1 MALLTMIARV
11 IDGLPLVGT
20 MQDDEQVAT
29 FATFGRSI
37 LDYQNQAKML
47 FRKLG
52 THSPA
57 RSSIETGP
65 YLFHYLIENDVCY
78 LVMVDK
84 MYSKRLAFNYLEDLA
99 QEFHANYGRR
109 VNSVTRPYAFIEFD
123 VYIQKAKKQLT
134 DRRRNISNINTQLQ
148 DVQRIM
154 VQNIDDVLQR
164 GTVLAGNLPSQV
176 MTQCHILSVSVPF
189 RFPELDTKT
198 QNLSMMSQKYKKDAK
213 LLNRKSMYVKAA
225 VVGILFIVFIMYFW
239 VL

>member
-20 MQDDEQVAT
+20 MQDDEQT
-29 FATFGRSI
+29 GRSI
-37 LDYQNQAKML
+37 MEYQNQAKML

-52 THSPA
+52 SHSPP
-57 RSSIETGP
+57 RCSIETGP

-78 LVMVDK
+78 LVMCDK

-99 QEFHANYGRR
+99 QEFHKNYGRR
-109 VNSVTRPYAFIEFD
+109 VNTVTRPYAFIEFD

-134 DRRRNISNINTQLQ
+134 DRRRNINTINTQLQ

-164 GTVLAGNLPSQV
+164 GTVLS
-176 MTQCHILSVSVPF
+176 
-189 RFPELDTKT
+189 ELDTKT
-198 QNLSMMSQKYKKDAK
+198 QNLSMMSQKYKKDATY
-213 LLNRKSMYVKAA
+213 LNRKSMYVKAA
-225 VVGILFIVFIMYFW
+225 AAGIVVIVFILYFW

>member
-1 MALLTMIARV
+1 MIARV

-20 MQDDEQVAT
+20 MQDDEQS
-29 FATFGRSI
+29 GRSI
-37 LDYQNQAKML
+37 LEYQNQAKML

-52 THSPA
+52 SHSPP
-57 RSSIETGP
+57 RCSIETGP

-78 LVMVDK
+78 LVMCDK

-99 QEFHANYGRR
+99 QEFHTTYGRR

-134 DRRRNISNINTQLQ
+134 DRRRNINTINTQLQ

-164 GTVLAGNLPSQV
+164 GTVLS
-176 MTQCHILSVSVPF
+176 
-189 RFPELDTKT
+189 ELDTKT
-198 QNLSMMSQKYKKDAK
+198 QNLSLMSQKYKKDATY
-213 LLNRKSMYVKAA
+213 LNRKSMYVKAA
-225 VVGILFIVFIMYFW
+225 AVGVIVVVFILYFW